1 MYTLIKRE
9 IEDHIVYFLGALIL
23 SLFFT
28 GLIIAIARGFG
39 SEPAE
44 GLGIILAALSVTFLA
59 IATLGTCALGTSQMY
74 MDRNRKISA
83 FLSTLPVSRN
93 QIFAAR
99 VLTGILV
106 LLVLLAAPA
115 TAVEILLST
124 LHQEQPIYRYF
135 TIEIFS
141 ALYLLGLGIYCTG
154 LMGGFSSSK
163 IVPTLG
169 GLVLSIVLMTIILIK
184 GPGVESSII
193 LLIYVSASLT
203 YTWRKFNTTPFI

>member
-9 IEDHIVYFLGALIL
+9 IEDHIVYFLGAFVL

-28 GLIIAIARGFG
+28 GLIIASRFG
-39 SEPAE
+39 SEPVE
-44 GLGIILAALSVTFLA
+44 GLGIILAALVVTFLA
-59 IATLGTCALGTSQMY
+59 ITTLGTCALGTSQMY
-74 MDRNRKISA
+74 TDRNRKISA

-93 QIFAAR
+93 QILAAR
-99 VLTGILV
+99 VLSGILI

-115 TAVEILLST
+115 ITVEVLLST
-124 LHQEQPIYRYF
+124 LRQEQAVYKYF
-135 TIEIFS
+135 TVEIFS
-141 ALYLLGLGIYCTG
+141 TLYLLGFGIYCTG

-169 GLVLSIVLMTIILIK
+169 SLVLSIVLMTIILIK
-184 GPGVESSII
+184 GPCVEASII
-193 LLIYVSASLT
+193 LLIYVSASLA